1 MEIDLNEYFK
11 CEVMKKAIKSRPQ
24 VIAMSMPFI
33 IQKEMGFDIVY
44 GDRGLVYVQD
54 KDGIRHKVACSTGKE
69 FNLFPSFT
77 KGFGRSS
84 AGCNPHREFEKERV
98 TKILLVAVD
107 EQLVAQVNSIAVKNI
122 PKNGVVHV
130 CKK

>member
-1 MEIDLNEYFK
+1 MEIDLNDYFK
-11 CEVMKKAIKSRPQ
+11 CEVMKKAVKSRPQ
-24 VIAMSMPFI
+24 VLAMSMPFI
-33 IQKEMGFDIVY
+33 LQKEMGFDVVY
-44 GDRGLVYVQD
+44 GDRGLVHVQD
-54 KDGIRHKVACSTGKE
+54 NEGVRYKVACSTGKE

-84 AGCNPHREFEKERV
+84 AGCNPHKELERERV
-98 TKILLVAVD
+98 TKILLVSID
-107 EQLVAQVNSIAVKNI
+107 EHLVAQVSNMAVKNI